1 MSDFSTPYSPD
12 CIDDLLGDPPSSVA
26 QSSKA
31 PTGFQDFSLQ
41 GCGLYNYNDEDARF
55 DTQYGFVQPREQL
68 PPRSYDQFQ
77 ELSLPLR
84 VIKNLVSELNITSR
98 DRILDIGSGTG
109 RLAVMLHTMTG
120 ATVRGVEIEDSY
132 VSYASARADSYS
144 AVSFEVGD
152 GSQATLHNENIIC
165 LINPFRG
172 ALMENFLER
181 VRAHYLEGENKDATS
196 PVRIISQG
204 ICSFHLRDK
213 PWLKQVGGGD
223 GILSV
228 GVFELQSSTRT

>member
-12 CIDDLLGDPPSSVA
+12 CIDDLLGDPPSSGV
-26 QSSKA
+26 QRSQA
-31 PTGFQDFSLQ
+31 PTGFQEFSLQ
-41 GCGLYNYNDEDARF
+41 GGGLYNYNDEDTRF
-55 DTQYGFVQPREQL
+55 DTEYGFVQPRKQL
-68 PPRSYDQFQ
+68 PARSKDQFQ

-84 VIKNLVSELNITSR
+84 VMKELIVEMNITHN

-120 ATVRGVEIEDSY
+120 ATVRGIEIEDSY
-132 VSYASARADSYS
+132 VSYASTRADNYP

-152 GSQATLHNENIIC
+152 ASKATFHNENIIC

-172 ALMENFLER
+172 ALMETFLER
-181 VRAHYLEGENKDATS
+181 VRAYYLEGENKAANS

-213 PWLKQVGGGD
+213 PWLKHVGGGD

-228 GVFELQSSTRT
+228 GVFELRSPTST